1 MAVARYHGVLKKRKA
16 KQAKKDKEGSD
27 ADSDDDDA
35 SDDKVEIKS
44 VLDAVPPTTQAVV
57 PVKTPLDGEQLGRML
72 KDALDESIGKIQTTL
87 ELGLRNASN
96 AMSEV
101 KKRMDKME
109 EDGAEL
115 KGFISEQFKRAA
127 LPSEITLS
135 PLPTKA
141 EAAVTASQKVDEAVE
156 KITEEMKD
164 DLESYDDN

>member
-1 MAVARYHGVLKKRKA
+1 VAVARYHGVLKKRKA

-44 VLDAVPPTTQAVV
+44 VLDAVPPPVV